1 MALQRSTLVPL
12 KKQSISNIFIGIDF
26 GTSYTKVSYSYA
38 PTDNPQIHT
47 LKWNDDFF
55 KPTVLFVKDKRL
67 FFDKPDGESKEVK
80 YFKYSM
86 LEESLRNNRPDSTKN
101 SFEEMCCVYFLA
113 QLIKRSLQK
122 IQDELHLDDI
132 YDLEISVNMG
142 VPLENFYEEKNK
154 KNKGLY
160 LDILENAVT
169 LAGGSKVQAFIPEN
183 QVLLSNLDEVYS
195 EILCK
200 KAYLSDKWKVNV
212 YPELAAELLLYHES
226 DFVHDGLYAV
236 VDIGG
241 GTVDMALFQKKT
253 DSTTKEKTM
262 ACINQDIQ
270 PYGIEVRKLNSISE
284 SQLMRMLAEVIVGAK
299 NNNKENHWVPDENF
313 KTIDIF
319 FLGGGAND
327 NWYLKT
333 IKRTP
338 SEHKW
343 ERSGIGTD
351 FDKDLTGFIKDD
363 NRIIEKEQRL
373 IISQMLAR
381 HPDEITNLK
390 VFPNFYS
397 SPKNHPSDSPSHDD
411 IMDERARES
420 GWEND

>member
-1 MALQRSTLVPL
+1 MQRSTLAPL

-38 PTDNPQIHT
+38 PPDNPQIHT

-86 LEESLRNNRPDSTKN
+86 LEESLRNNRLDSTKN
-101 SFEEMCCVYFLA
+101 NFEEMCCVYFLA
-113 QLIKRSLQK
+113 QLIKRNLQK

-132 YDLEISVNMG
+132 YALEISVNMG

-169 LAGGSKVQAFIPEN
+169 LAGGSKVQAFISEN
-183 QVLLSNLDEVYS
+183 QVLISNLDEVYS

-241 GTVDMALFQKKT
+241 GTVDMALFQKST
-253 DSTTKEKTM
+253 DFLTKEKTM

-284 SQLMRMLAEVIVGAK
+284 SQLMKMFAGIIAGAK

-327 NWYLKT
+327 NCYLKT

-343 ERSGIGTD
+343 ESSGIGAV

-381 HPDEITNLK
+381 HPDEITNVK
-390 VFPNFYS
+390 GFPNFYS
-397 SPKNHPSDSPSHDD
+397 SPNNNPPDFPSHDD
-411 IMDERARES
+411 IMYERARES

>member
-1 MALQRSTLVPL
+1 MALQRPTLAPL

-55 KPTVLFVKDKRL
+55 KPTVLFIKDERL

-86 LEESLRNNRPDSTKN
+86 LEESLINNRPYGTKN
-101 SFEEMCCVYFLA
+101 NFEEMCCVYFLA

-132 YDLEISVNMG
+132 YALEISVNMG

-169 LAGGSKVQAFIPEN
+169 LAGGSKVQAIIPKN
-183 QVLLSNLDEVYS
+183 QVLLSNLDSVYS
-195 EILCK
+195 EMLCK
-200 KAYLSDKWKVNV
+200 KASLNWKANV
-212 YPELAAELLLYHES
+212 YPELAVELLLYHES

-284 SQLMRMLAEVIVGAK
+284 NQLMRMLAEVIVGAK

-351 FDKDLTGFIKDD
+351 FDKDLADLIKAD

-381 HPDEITNLK
+381 HPDEITNVK
-390 VFPNFYS
+390 GFPNFYS
-397 SPKNHPSDSPSHDD
+397 SPNNNPPDSPSPDD
-411 IMDERARES
+411 EMYERARES

>member
-1 MALQRSTLVPL
+1 MALQRPTLAPL

-47 LKWNDDFF
+47 LKWNGDFF
-55 KPTVLFVKDKRL
+55 KPTVLFIKNERL
-67 FFDKPDGESKEVK
+67 FFDKPDGESREVK

-86 LEESLRNNRPDSTKN
+86 LEESLINNRPDGTEN
-101 SFEEMCCVYFLA
+101 NFEEMCCVYFLA

-122 IQDELHLDDI
+122 IQVELHLTDI
-132 YDLEISVNMG
+132 YDLDIYVNMG

-169 LAGGSKVQAFIPEN
+169 LAGGSKVQALIPEN
-183 QVLLSNLDEVYS
+183 QVLISNLDEVYS
-195 EILCK
+195 EMLCK
-200 KAYLSDKWKVNV
+200 KAILNWKATV

-241 GTVDMALFQKKT
+241 GTVDMALFQK
-253 DSTTKEKTM
+253 STAFSTKEKIM
-262 ACINQDIQ
+262 DCINQDIQ

-284 SQLMRMLAEVIVGAK
+284 SQLMGMLAEVIVGAK
-299 NNNKENHWVPDENF
+299 NNNKKNHLVPDENF

-343 ERSGIGTD
+343 ESLGIKD
-351 FDKDLTGFIKDD
+351 VFYKDLTGFIKDD
-363 NRIIEKEQRL
+363 DRIIEKEQRL

-381 HPDEITNLK
+381 HPDEITNVK
-390 VFPNFYS
+390 GFPNFFS
-397 SPKNHPSDSPSHDD
+397 SPNNNPPDSPSHDD
-411 IMDERARES
+411 IMYERARES